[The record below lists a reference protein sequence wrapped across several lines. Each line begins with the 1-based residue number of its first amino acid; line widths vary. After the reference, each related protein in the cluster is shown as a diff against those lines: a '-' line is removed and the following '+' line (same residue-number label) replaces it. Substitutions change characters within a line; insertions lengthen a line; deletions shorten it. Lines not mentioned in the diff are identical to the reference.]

1 MKLLLPAG
9 TRRHVLS
16 AETAGRRCLLG
27 AVRGWTSL
35 ALRAGRVS
43 TIQPGFGQPWMP
55 GRRADSRG
63 IFFSRLRKSM
73 RKVASRGVTT
83 NKQFQRIPT
92 RHRGRGR

>member
-35 ALRAGRVS
+35 ACVPEVS
-43 TIQPGFGQPWMP
+43 TTQPGFGQPWMP

-63 IFFSRLRKSM
+63 IFCSRLRKSI
-73 RKVASRGVTT
+73 RKVASRCVTKK
-83 NKQFQRIPT
+83 KQFQRIPT
-92 RHRGRGR
+92 